1 MYGATGRIRTHGGF
15 QAPAVFKTAAIVHSA
30 TVAYGG
36 HSRTRT
42 GDKRI
47 NSPSLYQLS
56 YAPEKKQA
64 RQDSN
69 LQPTVLETV
78 ALPNCA
84 TDLYVVPKAGLKPA
98 TWRV

>member
-56 YAPEKKQA
+56 YAPIKQA

-78 ALPNCA
+78 ALPN
-84 TDLYVVPKAGLKPA
+84 
-98 TWRV
+98 